1 MSNIR
6 ETILVTGA
14 AGFIGA
20 AIVKKLLKEEYDVLG
35 IDNVNDYYDVSLKE
49 RRIHNI
55 NNFSQNTL
63 GTWKFHQI
71 SIEDSNELNAIFKK
85 KDINIVI
92 NLAAQAGVRYSLINP
107 ESYVRSNILGFLNIL
122 ECCRKYDVKN
132 LIYASSSSVYG
143 GNKNMPYKESSS
155 VDHPVSFYAAT
166 KKSNEIMAHSFSHLY
181 GISATGLRFFTVYGP
196 WGRPDMAPIIFAK
209 AIMEEKPIKVFNFGK
224 MKRDFTYIDD
234 VVEGIYKCCKKPASI
249 DDQFDYLNPNPSTSY
264 APHRIFNL
272 GNNSTVELLYFIEL
286 LEKNLG
292 KKSNKILEPM
302 QNGDVVETCADTDLL
317 TKWIGYKSKVSIEE
331 GIEKFSQWFLKFY
344 NYGK

>member
-1 MSNIR
+1 MGKKNKKIK
-6 ETILVTGA
+6 IFITGSS
-14 AGFIGA
+14 GFIGFSSA
-20 AIVKKLLKEEYDVLG
+20 LNFVKLG
-35 IDNVNDYYDVSLKE
+35 FRVHGFDSVNKYYDQKLKFS
-49 RRIHNI
+49 RNKILQKYR
-55 NNFSQNTL
+55 NFSFTRGNL
-63 GTWKFHQI
+63 ENYKKIEKEIIKFNPKIILH
-71 SIEDSNELNAIFKK
+71 F
-85 KDINIVI
+85 
-92 NLAAQAGVRYSLINP
+92 AAQAGVRYSISNSKEYL
-107 ESYVRSNILGFLNIL
+107 SSNIIGTYNIL
-122 ECCRKYDVKN
+122 EIVRKLNVKH
-132 LIYASSSSVYG
+132 LMIASSSSVYG
-143 GNKNMPYKESSS
+143 ANTSMPFKETDKADKQLSI
-155 VDHPVSFYAAT
+155 YAST
-166 KKSNEIMAHSFSHLY
+166 KKATENLAHSYSSLW
-181 GISATGLRFFTVYGP
+181 GIPITILRFFTVYGP

-272 GNNSTVELLYFIEL
+272 GNNSSVELLYFIEL

-292 KKSNKILEPM
+292 KKANKILEPM
-302 QNGDVVETCADTDLL
+302 QNGDVVETSADTDLL